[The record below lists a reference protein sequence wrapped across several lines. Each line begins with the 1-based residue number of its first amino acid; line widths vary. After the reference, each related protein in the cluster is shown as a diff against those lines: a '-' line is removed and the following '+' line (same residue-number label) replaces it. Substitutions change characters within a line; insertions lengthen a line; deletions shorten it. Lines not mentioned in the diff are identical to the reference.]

1 MLNKYLK
8 ETTFRKLVL
17 PIWPANWW
25 IPDFSENQNLTL
37 NQANLVGGLEHFLFF
52 HILGI
57 ITPTDELIFF
67 RGVGIPYTTNQCQKH
82 TQNISSIHLITSQ
95 WFSWP
100 HFFQFQLEQH
110 ISGSALR
117 GMTAGG
123 LAPWRERTAAVWVS
137 FWIDLM
143 WITVINYTIW
153 EKNMMRYHRFNC
165 VL

>member
-82 TQNISSIHLITSQ
+82 TKHILNTSYNKPMIFLTAFFSIPARAAHLRFSTSWNDSWWISS
-95 WFSWP
+95 
-100 HFFQFQLEQH
+100 LE
-110 ISGSALR
+110 R
-117 GMTAGG
+117 
-123 LAPWRERTAAVWVS
+123 
-137 FWIDLM
+137 
-143 WITVINYTIW
+143 
-153 EKNMMRYHRFNC
+153 KNSSCLGVLLNRFNVNYC
-165 VL
+165 N